1 MRSEIMPD
9 QKQKFLQRYQQ
20 TQQGHSAASLLTG
33 GSQISQLS
41 SSSLKH
47 PPGLSAP
54 QANLLQQVLYFF
66 LEYFHLES
74 RSLKFT

>member
-33 GSQISQLS
+33 GPQLS
-41 SSSLKH
+41 SSSLKQ
-47 PPGLSAP
+47 PPGLAAP
-54 QANLLQQVLYFF
+54 QVSLLQQVLQ
-66 LEYFHLES
+66 LL
-74 RSLKFT
+74 